1 MARLLAGETGTLV
14 RQRRAVVV
22 HPGVEHRA
30 LVTEPGR
37 FGADHLGSG
46 HAAAVPPESD
56 IRGPV
61 DSEWPFERAHPGTMG
76 RVPTRE
82 LDEPTLDWLAHD
94 ALPGRHITR
103 AGTLSGGYRN
113 DNVLLV
119 TDSGERY
126 VLRRYPRRNICAVE
140 EALAARLRGVVAVPE
155 VVAADPS
162 GARAGEPALLPRFVA
177 GTMLSEALPGSSP
190 EVASRLG
197 RAVGEA
203 LAAVGS
209 VSFPYP
215 GFFDDAGLIPTEV
228 EPTAQLAAF
237 VDDRL
242 ANGNAHG
249 VLTVAE
255 QDGLRRL
262 AAEYEAVLAD
272 VAGARQLVHADYN
285 PKNILVDAESV
296 VAVLDW
302 EFAFSSTPLFDIGN
316 MLRFAAFYPPGY
328 IDGFIAGFEG
338 NGGEL
343 PRRWRRVS
351 EGLDLYALADFLTRP
366 PDSRYFRKAVALIRQ
381 RIAIHT

>member
-1 MARLLAGETGTLV
+1 
-14 RQRRAVVV
+14 
-22 HPGVEHRA
+22 
-30 LVTEPGR
+30 
-37 FGADHLGSG
+37 
-46 HAAAVPPESD
+46 
-56 IRGPV
+56 
-61 DSEWPFERAHPGTMG
+61 MG

-82 LDEPTLDWLAHD
+82 LDEPTRDWLAHD
-94 ALPGRHITR
+94 ALPGRRITR
-103 AGTLSGGYRN
+103 AETLSGGYSN

-126 VLRRYPRRNICAVE
+126 VLRRYLRRNTCAVE
-140 EALAARLRGVVAVPE
+140 AALAARLRGVVAVPE

-162 GARAGEPALLPRFVA
+162 GEAGEPALLSRFVA
-177 GTMLSEALPGSSP
+177 GTMLSEALPGSP
-190 EVASRLG
+190 PDVASRLG
-197 RAVGEA
+197 RAAGEA

-215 GFFDDAGLIPTEV
+215 GFFDDASLTPAEV

-242 ANGNAHG
+242 ANGDARG

-285 PKNILVDAESV
+285 PKNILVDAGSV

-316 MLRFAAFYPPGY
+316 MLRFEASYPTGY

-366 PDSRYFRKAVALIRQ
+366 PDSRYFRKAVTLIRQ
-381 RIAIHT
+381 RIAMRA